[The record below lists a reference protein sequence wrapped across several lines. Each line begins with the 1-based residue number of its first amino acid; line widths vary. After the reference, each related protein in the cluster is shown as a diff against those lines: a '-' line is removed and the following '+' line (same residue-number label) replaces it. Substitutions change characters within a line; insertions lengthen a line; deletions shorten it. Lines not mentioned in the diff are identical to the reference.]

1 MTSSLVP
8 PQASAAAGS
17 PALVHDLAR
26 RRELGPALAAWHDV
40 PGPGTLVCGPR
51 GHVLAPEHTLRDAT
65 RVRWAA
71 GWSDRASL
79 TETECTPV
87 AVAGA
92 GVHALRLTGP
102 MPEEPPGSSA
112 REDHAAVAQG
122 LLWLRLGL
130 SRALLD
136 SCLSYLEGRT
146 TGGVP
151 LLRQQLVRGAVADG
165 LMEQLEIESAL
176 LAWAPE
182 PGCRETAEAA
192 LHDQLT
198 RADRGLVRLLGAG
211 GFTCDEAGC
220 TAYVS
225 ELLADAYSGAT
236 AEPLAA
242 ERGGDSA

>member
-8 PQASAAAGS
+8 PPTSASAGP

-26 RRELGPALAAWHDV
+26 RRALGPALAAWHDV
-40 PGPGTLVCGPR
+40 PGPGTLICGPR
-51 GHVLAPEHTLRDAT
+51 GHVLAPERTLRDAT
-65 RVRWAA
+65 RVRWAG
-71 GWSDRASL
+71 GWCARASL
-79 TETECTPV
+79 HETDCTPV
-87 AVAGA
+87 PVAGA
-92 GVHALRLTGP
+92 GVHALRLTGRP
-102 MPEEPPGSSA
+102 SEELSQASVP
-112 REDHAAVAQG
+112 EDHHAVAEG

-165 LMEQLEIESAL
+165 LMEQLEVESAL
-176 LAWAPE
+176 LARAPE
-182 PGCRETAEAA
+182 PDGPGSAERA

-211 GFTCDEAGC
+211 GFTCEEAGR

-225 ELLADAYSGAT
+225 ELLADAYAGTPSEDAVT
-236 AEPLAA
+236 